1 MIGYATRAEED
12 AAREEWFM
20 TVGERRRHKE
30 KDEQWKND
38 QRRLKREWWRDW
50 EVEKG
55 VKRDIDGN
63 IDSGGG
69 R

>member
-1 MIGYATRAEED
+1 MIGYATRSEED

-20 TVGERRRHKE
+20 TVGERRRQKE
-30 KDEQWKND
+30 KDELWKED

-50 EVEKG
+50 EQEKG
-55 VKRDIDGN
+55 VRRDADGN
-63 IDSGGG
+63 VE